1 MKYFLKRL
9 IFILSLLVFLSVQ
22 SEATIVVLNGLTHE
36 NQVNA
41 GESYRGVIQIQNTS
55 DKARSVKIYQS
66 DYWYS
71 FTGENRHDSGGTLER
86 SNSSWITFNPEY
98 VELGPNE
105 ISTINFEV
113 IVPAVQLVG
122 SFWSVLMVEGIT
134 PADTA
139 RHTRGVTISTAIRY
153 AVQVVTHI
161 GETGTRDIKFLSLE
175 LGKQEEI
182 PVIMAA
188 IENTGER
195 MLRPEVSVELFDEE
209 GNSAGIIKAER
220 RKTFPGTSI
229 MVAIR
234 LEGIRPGKYTGILV
248 AGCEDEYVFGTN
260 LSIDI

>member
-1 MKYFLKRL
+1 ISNLYQKSKLMKYFLKRL

-41 GESYRGVIQIQNTS
+41 GESYRGVTQIQNTS
-55 DKARSVKIYQS
+55 DKARSVKIDQS

-71 FTGENRHDSGGTLER
+71 FTAENRHDSGGTLER

-113 IVPAVQLVG
+113 IVPAVQLAG

-139 RHTRGVTISTAIRY
+139 RHIRGVTIS
-153 AVQVVTHI
+153 
-161 GETGTRDIKFLSLE
+161 
-175 LGKQEEI
+175 
-182 PVIMAA
+182 
-188 IENTGER
+188 
-195 MLRPEVSVELFDEE
+195 
-209 GNSAGIIKAER
+209 
-220 RKTFPGTSI
+220 
-229 MVAIR
+229 
-234 LEGIRPGKYTGILV
+234 
-248 AGCEDEYVFGTN
+248 
-260 LSIDI
+260 